1 VREKNP
7 SKTLV
12 SMKELKLGITVP
24 LCSAAKSQDIEK
36 EAATVTVSAVVV
48 RLWLGRRDDTK
59 KVCLSH
65 CYMYSPDEDMCNGAC
80 LCFGSAGECA
90 PTRWGH
96 GGVPI
101 PTTSK
106 KLIALCL
113 LCGINQAAPCEMEHR
128 FAFYS
133 FVRLYLVLT
142 KKANLPDDVPVFA
155 ALGWQDRHLL
165 QP

>member
-1 VREKNP
+1 MLVRTTDSYQNIEDRACRSVREKNP

-90 PTRWGH
+90 PLLPH
-96 GGVPI
+96 GGGMGE
-101 PTTSK
+101 S
-106 KLIALCL
+106 
-113 LCGINQAAPCEMEHR
+113 QFR
-128 FAFYS
+128 
-133 FVRLYLVLT
+133 
-142 KKANLPDDVPVFA
+142 
-155 ALGWQDRHLL
+155 QL
-165 QP
+165 QKS